1 MPKNILIFS
10 AHGDDEIVGMGG
22 TLLKYIDE
30 EKSIIEIIF
39 TKGEL
44 SHPHF
49 KEEVIT
55 DIRRKEI
62 EKIAKKT
69 GMKEIIFLG
78 LKEGHIKNE
87 EKKIISKI
95 KGYIKKYTPERIF
108 TLASSETHPDHR
120 EVNKIVLDAV
130 DSLNE
135 KYPVYTFNIWT
146 LPNVVPNPIIYIDIS
161 KYFWRKIKMM
171 KVYSSQWLMMYYPQI
186 LPVFF
191 RARYYGM
198 KNNCKYAEKFEKV
211 R

>member
-1 MPKNILIFS
+1 MAGNILIFS
-10 AHGDDEIVGMGG
+10 AHSDDEIVGMGG

-30 EKSIIEIIF
+30 GKSVIEIIF
-39 TKGEL
+39 TKGHL

-49 KEEVIT
+49 KEEVII

-62 EKIAKKT
+62 EKIVKKT
-69 GMKEIIFLG
+69 GIKEIIFLD
-78 LKEGHIKNE
+78 LNEGHIKDE
-87 EKKIISKI
+87 EKKITQKI
-95 KGYIKKYTPERIF
+95 KNYIKKYKPERIF

-120 EVNKIVLDAV
+120 EVNKIVLDSV
-130 DSLNE
+130 DSLNK

-146 LPNVVPNPIIYIDIS
+146 LPNVIPNPIIYIDIS

-191 RARYYGM
+191 RARYYGI
-198 KNNCKYAEKFEKV
+198 KNKCKYAEKFEKV